1 MEKINLEGD
10 HVPWPD
16 GGLERTGS
24 VLEPMKLTHLVKYVG
39 SAKPT
44 ESTSL
49 MRSMLSDFKFKFEA
63 PIFYSLGPKRINFT
77 YIKVIPNGRI

>member
-10 HVPWPD
+10 HVSWPD
-16 GGLERTGS
+16 GGLERTWP

-39 SAKPT
+39 SAKPM

-49 MRSMLSDFKFKFEA
+49 IRSVLSD
-63 PIFYSLGPKRINFT
+63 P
-77 YIKVIPNGRI
+77 